1 MIENKV
7 IEYIAE
13 TQPVIEKYASQK
25 TVIEKYANQEQS
37 FKMELVK
44 KLDSLKKMGS
54 ISDKQYSTIYKES
67 MENPASIFKHLDI
80 PAYTHSIG
88 TVEKARP
95 DYKVDS
101 LVEFCNS

>member
-1 MIENKV
+1 MIEKKV

-25 TVIEKYANQEQS
+25 EA

-44 KLDSLKKMGS
+44 KLDSLKKTGS
-54 ISDKQYSTIYKES
+54 ISDKQYSTIYKEA

-88 TVEKARP
+88 TVERARP
-95 DYKVDS
+95 EYRVDA
-101 LVEFCNS
+101 LAEFCNS